1 MVRKSSYQIFNIVI
15 ASAMT
20 MFFSCK
26 NNFKEVQQIGI
37 LQNEPIGI
45 AEDMNLKYTDSGRL
59 KANLISRKMLDFSN
73 REFSYNEF
81 PDGILL
87 NLYDQRNKKSV
98 IVADYAIVYN
108 NTDLIDLRGNVLIT
122 TEAKDS
128 IFAQQLFY
136 DQKRDWVFS
145 NKPVR
150 YVSPTKIV
158 TGNAF
163 DSNRDFTSYGIS
175 EVTSTVYLDDDTSQ

>member
-1 MVRKSSYQIFNIVI
+1 MKRSVSYNLFNIVI
-15 ASAMT
+15 AFAVT

-26 NNFKEVQQIGI
+26 NNFKEVQKIGV
-37 LQNEPIGI
+37 LQNEPMGV
-45 AEDMNLKYTDSGRL
+45 AENMNLKYTDSGRL
-59 KANLISRKMLDFSN
+59 KANLISPKMLDFSN

-81 PDGILL
+81 PDGVTLY
-87 NLYDQRNKKSV
+87 LYDESDKKSV
-98 IVADYAIVYN
+98 VIADYAIVYN
-108 NTDLIDLRGNVLIT
+108 DTDLIDLRGNVLIT
-122 TEAKDS
+122 TETKDS
-128 IFAQQLFY
+128 IFAEQLFY

-145 NKPVR
+145 NKPVK

-175 EVTSTVYLDDDTSQ
+175 EVTSTVYLDDDASL